1 MLSDIALVIL
11 IIAQFLN
18 HFISTVAIESSIFF
32 MGGESGSTGFLHP
45 TNNAIPEP
53 TKPKNWWNKIEFFS
67 WDYSGLDS
75 IFLDFWKQ
83 CLVNIIYL

>member
-1 MLSDIALVIL
+1 MIL

-53 TKPKNWWNKIEFFS
+53 TKPKNWWNKIEFFHETIL
-67 WDYSGLDS
+67 WIGLN
-75 IFLDFWKQ
+75 IFRLLKTMFSKY
-83 CLVNIIYL
+83 YLPIA

>member
-1 MLSDIALVIL
+1 MISDIALVIL

-53 TKPKNWWNKIEFFS
+53 TKPKNWWNKIEFFHETT
-67 WDYSGLDS
+67 LDWTQY
-75 IFLDFWKQ
+75 F
-83 CLVNIIYL
+83 